1 MILQEINKINLDY
14 RFDRNSSKVNQN
26 LKRLSKIEE
35 SNIILIIE
43 SQSLAKQTSE
53 NREVDV
59 G

>member
-53 NREVDV
+53 NIEVDV